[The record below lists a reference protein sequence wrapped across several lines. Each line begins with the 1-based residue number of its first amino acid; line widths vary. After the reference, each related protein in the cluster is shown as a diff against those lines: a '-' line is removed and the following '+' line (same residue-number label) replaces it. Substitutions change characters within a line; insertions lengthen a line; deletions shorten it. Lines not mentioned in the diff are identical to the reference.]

1 MFGNMRPTMTRSAK
15 WITIAIVLAT
25 IVLLPILWYYYPFSF
40 LDSSL
45 VVSERYVAIGGAIV
59 ENGSAYDQAAIDV
72 TPYKA
77 IYLPEDADVQIGAE
91 EGKLQLFMRKT
102 LSFGGHPPESMYLRD
117 TRKHMGCALKAED
130 DALLVAT
137 FGEWD
142 SHIEG
147 GTFMGLLFLVPEG
160 IEVRRKANL
169 SGPNS
174 AGREWNGSYLTKP
187 KEVKTGYWYG
197 PASPAT
203 GWSAIP
209 DVPDIKRRAG
219 DKPRPRG
226 EQPDL

>member
-45 VVSERYVAIGGAIV
+45 VVSERYVAIGGGI
-59 ENGSAYDQAAIDV
+59 
-72 TPYKA
+72 
-77 IYLPEDADVQIGAE
+77 
-91 EGKLQLFMRKT
+91 
-102 LSFGGHPPESMYLRD
+102 
-117 TRKHMGCALKAED
+117 
-130 DALLVAT
+130 
-137 FGEWD
+137 
-142 SHIEG
+142 
-147 GTFMGLLFLVPEG
+147 EG